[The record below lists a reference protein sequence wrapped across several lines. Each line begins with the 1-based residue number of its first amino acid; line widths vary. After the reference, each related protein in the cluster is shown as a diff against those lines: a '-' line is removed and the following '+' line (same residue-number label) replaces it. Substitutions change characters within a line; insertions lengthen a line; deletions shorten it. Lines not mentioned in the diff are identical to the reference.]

1 MQFDDIVV
9 GGGTAGAVIAARL
22 SEEPK
27 RQVLLLEAGPDYP
40 DAVPHGLLDPSFS
53 VTSGHNWNMQAIIRE
68 GTSSS
73 VKGQRERIRKVLE
86 LASSFLSPEEN
97 VQQPSAVAPPV
108 TFPYPLGKVMGG
120 GSAINGCMTL
130 HARAED
136 YAAWSAEGNDDWNWQ
151 SVQPYIRRIAMAESN
166 KPALPAATTAT
177 EDLTVC
183 QKAFL
188 DACLALG
195 NNRVDLH
202 QGSVAGV
209 GTLPK
214 GIGNGERVSTAALYL
229 GAARNR
235 ANLKIRPN
243 CLVDKILL
251 ERGSGLLTAVGVEA
265 LVDGVHCRFLGG
277 HVTMSAGAVN
287 SPVILLRS
295 GIGAAEEI
303 VSRNIKPVL
312 NLPGVGKNLQ
322 DHPSVTIWAIP
333 RKESCLA
340 GEPVHQMMA
349 QQRSTRSDTL
359 CDLQLYMLSA
369 VRTHSLPMLRDMS
382 GSDLALGISAVVA
395 TPRSRGRV
403 ELVDDDA
410 TTSPRIY
417 LNCLQE
423 AEDICRMMEAVRS
436 AWRVVRQEALNSH
449 VERLLL
455 WTQNIIDS
463 DPLLENLIR
472 ATVRGTW
479 HPVGTLRM
487 GKEGD
492 TMAVVDQCGRLFGCR
507 NITVADAS
515 IMPAIPSVPT
525 CPTCMLIGERIA
537 AGRRAAESANEWR
550 VV

>member
-22 SEEPK
+22 SEDRE
-27 RQVLLLEAGPDYP
+27 RRVLLLEAGPDYP
-40 DAVPHGLLDPSFS
+40 DAVPRELLDASFS
-53 VTSGHNWNMQAIIRE
+53 VTSGHNWSMQAIIQE
-68 GTSSS
+68 GTSAAKS
-73 VKGQRERIRKVLE
+73 QRERVRKVFE
-86 LASSFLSPEEN
+86 AASSFLPPEAKL
-97 VQQPSAVAPPV
+97 QQPITATQPTVS
-108 TFPYPLGKVMGG
+108 PYPLGKVMGG

-130 HARAED
+130 HARPED
-136 YAAWSAEGNDDWNWQ
+136 YGVWAAAGNDEWNWQ
-151 SVQPYIRRIAMAESN
+151 QVQPYIGRIAMADSN
-166 KPALPAATTAT
+166 KPALPADTVST

-188 DACLALG
+188 EACLVLG
-195 NNRVDLH
+195 NNRVELC
-202 QGSVAGV
+202 QGSNPGV

-214 GIGNGERVSTAALYL
+214 GIRNGQRVSTATLYL
-229 GAARNR
+229 AAARAR
-235 ANLKIRPN
+235 PNLTIRSN

-251 ERGSGLLTAVGVEA
+251 EGGSDLLTAVGVEA
-265 LVDGVHCRFLGG
+265 LVDGERCRFSGG
-277 HVTMSAGAVN
+277 YITLSAGAVN

-303 VSRNIKPVL
+303 ARRNIKPVL

-322 DHPSVTIWAIP
+322 DHPSVSIWAIP
-333 RKESCLA
+333 SRESCLA
-340 GEPVHQMMA
+340 SEPVHQLMT

-369 VRTHSLPMLRDMS
+369 VPTHSLPMLRDMA

-403 ELVDDDA
+403 ELVDDNA
-410 TTSPRIY
+410 TTNPRIY

-423 AEDICRMMEAVRS
+423 TEDLSRMMEGVRS
-436 AWRVVRQEALNSH
+436 AWSIVRQEALNSH
-449 VERLLL
+449 MERLLL

-463 DPLLENLIR
+463 DALLEALIR

-492 TMAVVDQCGRLFGCR
+492 AMAVVDQCGRLFGCR

-525 CPTCMLIGERIA
+525 CLTCMLIGERIA
-537 AGRRAAESANEWR
+537 VRLRGSKA
-550 VV
+550 